1 MVDWAV
7 LVPAGV
13 LLVAII
19 GLFVTNGV
27 RYFTLRE
34 HEAFLRAQDA
44 AFHTLDKRLEDILD
58 RIKTLEQTRPTT
70 GELKAYVT
78 RHINGEK

>member
-1 MVDWAV
+1 MWEWSVII
-7 LVPAGV
+7 PAGTV
-13 LLVAII
+13 VVAVI

-34 HEAFLRAQDA
+34 HEAYLRANDA
-44 AFHTLDKRLEDILD
+44 MVDAMNQRLTDILD

-70 GELKAYVT
+70 GELKAWVT
-78 RHINGEK
+78 RQINGDK